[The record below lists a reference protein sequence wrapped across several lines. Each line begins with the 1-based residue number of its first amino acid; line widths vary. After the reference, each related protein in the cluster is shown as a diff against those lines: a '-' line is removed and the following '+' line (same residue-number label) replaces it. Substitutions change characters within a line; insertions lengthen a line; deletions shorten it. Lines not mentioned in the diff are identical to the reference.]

1 MPGHVIRPASEADN
15 SALIDLERV
24 CPQGTHLRMH
34 SEREDYFLRARL
46 YGEAHTLVAEDQ
58 DRGIIYG
65 VLAAA
70 MKNLSIAGE
79 IHPAAFFYDLRV
91 HPDYRNSAKGR
102 RVLTAWKMM
111 EDWAAHR
118 GAHLIYGLIKKDN
131 APMTVMVDGR
141 MGYGFAGGM
150 MIRSRAVF
158 RRARLREVPEEVSPD
173 DPRLVA
179 ATRARGEHRDFF
191 PREFRDSLLTEPMR
205 ASGLFS
211 FHRLSRGSSW
221 AGIGLF
227 RSCRVQRTR
236 VLGIPPAYRLLGPLF
251 SAIQPL
257 VPLPRIPREGGSIGY
272 CHLFHHHAEGPDGLR
287 LWNELVGH
295 ANNIALDE
303 GAGLLT
309 AAFDPLDSGDEFH
322 GMFRRGAITSIEYR
336 LGMKALAPG
345 LGAGLFSF
353 YPDVRDMN

>member
-15 SALIDLERV
+15 SALIDLERI

-46 YGEAHTLVAEDQ
+46 YGDTHTLVAEDQ

-70 MKNLSIAGE
+70 MKSLSLAGE
-79 IHPAAFFYDLRV
+79 VRPAAFFYDLRV
-91 HPDYRNSAKGR
+91 HPDYRMSVKGR
-102 RVLTAWKMM
+102 RMLTAWKMM
-111 EDWAAHR
+111 EDWATHR

-131 APMTVMVDGR
+131 APMTVMVDRR
-141 MGYGFAGGM
+141 MGYDFAGGM

-158 RRARLREVPEEVSPD
+158 RRARLRQVPEEVSPD

-179 ATRARGEHRDFF
+179 ATRARGEGRDFF
-191 PREFRDSLLTEPMR
+191 PREFRDSLLTGPMR
-205 ASGLFS
+205 ASGLYS
-211 FHRLSRGSSW
+211 FHRLSRGGSW

-227 RSCRVQRTR
+227 RSCRIQRTR
-236 VLGIPPAYRLLGPLF
+236 VLSIPPAYRMLAPLF
-251 SAIQPL
+251 SAIEPL
-257 VPLPRIPREGGSIGY
+257 VPLPRIPREGESIGY
-272 CHLFHHHAEGPDGLR
+272 CHLFTITPRDPKDFASGTS
-287 LWNELVGH
+287 WSAH

-309 AAFDPLDSGDEFH
+309 GAFDPFDRGDRFH
-322 GMFRRGAITSIEYR
+322 DMFRRGAITSIEYR
-336 LGMKALAPG
+336 LGMKALVPG
-345 LGAGLFSF
+345 LGNGPFSF